1 MQNKT
6 VFDHP
11 IYSELDDIRDKEVTR
26 ELHCTLVIEGKEP
39 EYYEPFGGNKTD
51 MESTT
56 SFNRIIHDYRQIA
69 LIMNRYPG
77 MYRDGVVKVT
87 YDGITY
93 DLRKESDAHKLRKK
107 AIHFVG
113 LPDL

>member
-11 IYSELDDIRDKEVTR
+11 VFSELDYIRDKEVTR
-26 ELHCTLVIEGKEP
+26 EFHCTLVIEGKTP
-39 EYYEPFGGNKTD
+39 EDYKPSGGNKTD
-51 MESTT
+51 MESTN
-56 SFNRIIHDYRQIA
+56 SFNNMIRDYRQIA
-69 LIMNRYPG
+69 EFMNRYPG
-77 MYRDGVVKVT
+77 MYRDGVIKLT
-87 YDGITY
+87 YDGKTY
-93 DLRKESDAHKLRKK
+93 DLRKESETHELIQK

>member
-51 MESTT
+51 MESTN
-56 SFNRIIHDYRQIA
+56 SFSNIIRDYRRIA
-69 LIMNRYPG
+69 EIMNRYPG

-93 DLRKESDAHKLRKK
+93 DLRKESDTHKLREK

>member
-1 MQNKT
+1 MQNKIT
-6 VFDHP
+6 FGHP

-26 ELHCTLVIEGKEP
+26 EFHCTLVIEGKEP
-39 EYYEPFGGNKTD
+39 EYYEPLDGNKTD
-51 MESTT
+51 LESTN
-56 SFNRIIHDYRQIA
+56 SFSNIIRDYRRIA
-69 LIMNRYPG
+69 EIMNRYPG

-93 DLRKESDAHKLRKK
+93 DLRKESDTHKLREI